1 LNRDIFPNLGEDM
14 DPTIQ
19 AEIDKNYKFN
29 FTVNVIDGTL
39 FWFGASF
46 FATRTIAP
54 LFLSYLTDNT
64 LVFGILATI
73 ASTGWLLPQMFT
85 ANWVQQRPIKKYLPV
100 NIGLFTERLPIIL
113 LPLAA
118 WAALK
123 SHTLAIFLFIF
134 LLAWHI
140 LGAGV
145 IAVGW
150 QDMLAKIFPVE
161 KRGRFFG
168 TANFSGNATGILG
181 ASAAAWVLEYFD
193 FPYNF
198 MVLFGIAGVFIFL
211 SWISLAMTREPA
223 VPPKKERLTNK
234 LYWRSLPQIIRTDE
248 NFRRFLYSQIVLTA
262 GGMGM
267 GFFTI
272 YALRQWSI
280 SDGMVGLFTTS
291 LMVGTALSNLIFG
304 WMADKFGHKLVIEL
318 STLALMLS
326 SAIALLSPTPE
337 YFYLVFALQ
346 GVYTAGI
353 ILSGIMI
360 VFEFCEEDI
369 RPTYIG
375 LTNSSIGIFA
385 GITPMIGGW
394 LADTAGFAWLFG
406 VSAIFSIL
414 SFILLRF
421 TVGEPRKTNLLID

>member
-1 LNRDIFPNLGEDM
+1 
-14 DPTIQ
+14 
-19 AEIDKNYKFN
+19 
-29 FTVNVIDGTL
+29 
-39 FWFGASF
+39 
-46 FATRTIAP
+46 
-54 LFLSYLTDNT
+54 
-64 LVFGILATI
+64 
-73 ASTGWLLPQMFT
+73 
-85 ANWVQQRPIKKYLPV
+85 
-100 NIGLFTERLPIIL
+100 L

-326 SAIALLSPTPE
+326 SAIALLAPTPE

-406 VSAIFSIL
+406 VSALFSIL

-421 TVGEPRKTNLLID
+421 TVGEPRKKNM

>member
-1 LNRDIFPNLGEDM
+1 M

-19 AEIDKNYKFN
+19 AEIEKNYKFN

-73 ASTGWLLPQMFT
+73 ASTGWLLPQLFT
-85 ANWVQQRPIKKYLPV
+85 ANWVQQRPVKKYLPV

-123 SHTLAIFLFIF
+123 SHTLAIFLFI
-134 LLAWHI
+134 LLLTWHI

-168 TANFSGNATGILG
+168 TANFGGNATGILG
-181 ASAAAWVLEYFD
+181 ASVAAWVLEYFD

-198 MVLFGIAGVFIFL
+198 MVLFGIAGVFLFL

-234 LYWRSLPQIIRTDE
+234 HYWRSLPQIIKTNV

-267 GFFTI
+267 GFFTL

-304 WMADKFGHKLVIEL
+304 WMADKFGHKLVIEI
-318 STLALMLS
+318 STLALMLT
-326 SAIALLSPTPE
+326 SAIALFAPTPE
-337 YFYLVFALQ
+337 YFYLVFAFQ

-360 VFEFCEEDI
+360 VFEFCDEEI

-385 GITPMIGGW
+385 GITPMLGGW
-394 LADTAGFAWLFG
+394 LADTVGFSWLFG
-406 VSAIFSIL
+406 VSALFSIL

-421 TVGEPRKTNLLID
+421 TVGEPRKINLQID

>member
-1 LNRDIFPNLGEDM
+1 M

-406 VSAIFSIL
+406 VSALFSIL

>member
-1 LNRDIFPNLGEDM
+1 M

-19 AEIDKNYKFN
+19 AEIEKNYKFN

-73 ASTGWLLPQMFT
+73 ASTGWLLPQLFT
-85 ANWVQQRPIKKYLPV
+85 ANWVQQRPVKKYLPV

-134 LLAWHI
+134 LLTWHI

-168 TANFSGNATGILG
+168 TANFGGNATGILG
-181 ASAAAWVLEYFD
+181 ASVAAWVLEYFD

-198 MVLFGIAGVFIFL
+198 MVLFGIAGVFLFL

-234 LYWRSLPQIIRTDE
+234 HYWRSLPQIIKTDV

-267 GFFTI
+267 GFFTL

-304 WMADKFGHKLVIEL
+304 WMADKYGHKLVIEI
-318 STLALMLS
+318 STLALMLT
-326 SAIALLSPTPE
+326 SAIALFAPTPE
-337 YFYLVFALQ
+337 YFYLVFAFQ

-360 VFEFCEEDI
+360 VFEFCDEEI

-394 LADTAGFAWLFG
+394 LADTVGFSWLFG
-406 VSAIFSIL
+406 VSALFSIL

-421 TVGEPRKTNLLID
+421 TVGEPRKINLLID

>member
-1 LNRDIFPNLGEDM
+1 M

-326 SAIALLSPTPE
+326 SAIALLAPTPE

>member
-1 LNRDIFPNLGEDM
+1 M

-326 SAIALLSPTPE
+326 SAIALLAPTPE

-406 VSAIFSIL
+406 VSALFSIL

-421 TVGEPRKTNLLID
+421 TVGEPRKTNLLIE

>member
-1 LNRDIFPNLGEDM
+1 M

-326 SAIALLSPTPE
+326 SAIALLAPTPE

-406 VSAIFSIL
+406 VSAIFSIV

-421 TVGEPRKTNLLID
+421 TVGEPRKTNLLIE

>member
-1 LNRDIFPNLGEDM
+1 M

-100 NIGLFTERLPIIL
+100 NIGIFTERLPIIL

-326 SAIALLSPTPE
+326 SAIALLAPTPE

-421 TVGEPRKTNLLID
+421 TVGEPRKTNLLIE

>member
-1 LNRDIFPNLGEDM
+1 M

-100 NIGLFTERLPIIL
+100 NIGIFTERLPIIL

-326 SAIALLSPTPE
+326 SAIALLAPTPE

-406 VSAIFSIL
+406 VSAIFSIV

-421 TVGEPRKTNLLID
+421 TVGEPRKTNLLIE

>member
-1 LNRDIFPNLGEDM
+1 M
-14 DPTIQ
+14 DPSIQ

-29 FTVNVIDGTL
+29 FTVNVIDGTM

-73 ASTGWLLPQMFT
+73 VSTGWMLPQLFT
-85 ANWVQQRPIKKYLPV
+85 ANWVQNLPVKKYLPV
-100 NIGLFTERLPIIL
+100 KIGFFSERIPIIL

-118 WAALK
+118 WAVLT
-123 SHTLAIFLFIF
+123 SQTLAIVLFIF
-134 LLAWHI
+134 LLAWHVI
-140 LGAGV
+140 GAGL
-145 IAVGW
+145 IAVSW

-168 TANFSGNATGILG
+168 IANFSGNATGILG
-181 ASAAAWVLEYFD
+181 AMAAAWVLEFYK
-193 FPYNF
+193 FPFNF
-198 MVLFGIAGVFIFL
+198 MVLFGIGGLFIFL
-211 SWISLAMTREPA
+211 SWIFLGLTREPA
-223 VPPKKERLTNK
+223 VPPKKERLSSKN
-234 LYWRSLPQIIRTDE
+234 YWRSLPMIIRTDI

-280 SDGMVGLFTTS
+280 SDGMVGFFTTS
-291 LMVGTALSNLIFG
+291 LMVGTALSNLLFG
-304 WMADKFGHKLVIEL
+304 WMADKFGHKLVIEI
-318 STLALMLS
+318 ST
-326 SAIALLSPTPE
+326 IALLLTSVIALLAPTPE
-337 YFYLVFALQ
+337 YFFLVFAFQ
-346 GVYTAGI
+346 GVYSAGI

-360 VFEFCEEDI
+360 VFEFCEEEI

-385 GITPMIGGW
+385 GVTPMIGGW
-394 LADTAGFAWLFG
+394 LADSAGFSWLFG
-406 VSAIFSIL
+406 VSLVFCLL
-414 SFILLRF
+414 SFLMLHF
-421 TVGEPRKTNLLID
+421 TVQEPRKIN

>member
-1 LNRDIFPNLGEDM
+1 M

-304 WMADKFGHKLVIEL
+304 WMADKFGHKLVIEI

-421 TVGEPRKTNLLID
+421 TVGEPRKTNLLIE

>member
-1 LNRDIFPNLGEDM
+1 M

-326 SAIALLSPTPE
+326 SAIALLAPTPE

-421 TVGEPRKTNLLID
+421 TVGEPRKTNLLIE

>member
-1 LNRDIFPNLGEDM
+1 M

-64 LVFGILATI
+64 LIFGVLATI
-73 ASTGWLLPQMFT
+73 VSTGWMLPQLFT
-85 ANWVQQRPIKKYLPV
+85 ANWVQQLPVKKYLPV
-100 NIGLFTERLPIIL
+100 NIGFFTERVPILL

-118 WAALK
+118 WVVLK
-123 SHTLAIFLFIF
+123 SNLLAIWLFIF
-134 LLAWHI
+134 LIAWHI
-140 LGAGV
+140 IGAGL

-150 QDMLAKIFPVE
+150 QDMLAKIFPVAR
-161 KRGRFFG
+161 RGRFFG
-168 TANFSGNATGILG
+168 TANFFGNATGILG
-181 ASAAAWVLEYFD
+181 AAAATWLLEFFE

-198 MVLFGIAGVFIFL
+198 MVLFGLAGLFIFF
-211 SWISLAMTREPA
+211 SWIFLAMTREPA
-223 VPPKKERLTNK
+223 VPPKKARLTSK
-234 LYWRSLPQIIRTDE
+234 SYWRSLPQIIKTDI
-248 NFRRFLYSQIVLTA
+248 NYRRFLYSQIALSA
-262 GGMGM
+262 GGMGA

-272 YALRQWSI
+272 YAVRQWQI

-291 LMVGTALSNLIFG
+291 LLIGTALSNLLFG
-304 WMADKFGHKLVIEL
+304 WMADKFGHKLVIEI
-318 STLALMLS
+318 SNLALLLTS
-326 SAIALLSPTPE
+326 LVALLASTPE

-346 GVYTAGI
+346 GVYSAGI

-375 LTNSSIGIFA
+375 MTNSVVGVFA
-385 GITPMIGGW
+385 GITPLIGSW
-394 LADTAGFAWLFG
+394 LADSAGFSWLFAASL
-406 VSAIFSIL
+406 VFC
-414 SFILLRF
+414 LLALLLLHF
-421 TVGEPRKTNLLID
+421 TVKEPRIKR

>member
-1 LNRDIFPNLGEDM
+1 M

-123 SHTLAIFLFIF
+123 SHALAIFLFIF

-326 SAIALLSPTPE
+326 SAIALLAPTPE